1 MDSRFR
7 GKYKNGT
14 KKTVY
19 DFINFDFSYFILGF
33 YWEGPMQFPWSD
45 LFHPGLV
52 V

>member
-1 MDSRFR
+1 MIPNHEFPLPWWERVGVR
-7 GKYKNGT
+7 GIVK
-14 KKTVY
+14 
-19 DFINFDFSYFILGF
+19 DFSYFILGF